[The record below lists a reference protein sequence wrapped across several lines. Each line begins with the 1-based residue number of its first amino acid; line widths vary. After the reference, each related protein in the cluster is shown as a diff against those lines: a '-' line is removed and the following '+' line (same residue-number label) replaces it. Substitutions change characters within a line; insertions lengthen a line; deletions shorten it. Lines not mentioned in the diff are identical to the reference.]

1 MGSRGLLRFL
11 TIALVLTP
19 ALATA
24 QGTGTIRGR
33 VTDAATGA
41 ALAGAQIR
49 IDGTTLGTQS
59 DNDGSY
65 TVTGVPAGSQFV
77 SVRRVGYAPERASIT
92 MAGAADVTQNFALRP
107 AAVTLSEVV
116 VTGVAAP
123 TTKRQLGNTIETVAG
138 ERIARAPG
146 VTSID
151 QALQGKVTGAIISEN
166 SGQPGG
172 GISIRLRGTNSILGG
187 AEPLYVVDGVLV
199 DNSSEALISLSG
211 NAPRGNQALSNRM
224 ADFDP
229 GDVER
234 IEVLKGAAAAAL
246 YGARANNG
254 VIQIFTKRGRSGR
267 PDVNVSTDVSW
278 GSTPNRY
285 ELNMH
290 PNAGIQDVAFG
301 DALPDGT
308 RPVLGQPIRRYDIQD
323 QIFRTAMSTNT
334 RISVAGGNEG
344 TTYYLGGG
352 YQREE
357 GIVRPTDYER
367 TNVRANVTQRLS
379 SKIDVGLRGTY
390 INSLADYIP
399 EGEQTP
405 GTLTSIVFSPTS
417 INPAFNEALGRYPLN
432 AVLGANPLDVI
443 ENWSAPEK
451 VTRMLGGV
459 DATWRPLASLTVK
472 YMIGMDDYRREA
484 NYYQPPF
491 SISATFLGLIQNP
504 VQFSRLFNNDLT
516 VSHAWTR
523 NPSLT
528 LNTSAGFR
536 YTSDKS
542 ETIRSASQPGPGQ
555 TLVGGPSQTAT
566 QSRTELRTVGW
577 YLEERA
583 SFQDRL
589 FLTAGVNWDASS
601 AFGADERVQMF
612 PRVGLSYVVDQE
624 SWFERSLGSF
634 LSSLRLR
641 AAYGQ
646 TGGQPP
652 GLYSRFANYNNLQ
665 FSAKPG
671 LVASLA
677 ASNPDLRPERQ
688 REYEGGFD
696 AGFFND
702 RANIEFS
709 YYDKKTHDL
718 VLSVPLHPSSGFS
731 SQFQNIGSLSNKGVE
746 LALNTINMSRPNFA
760 WRTRFTYSANR
771 NKVTKLVA
779 ATDSLTF
786 DYLNAVIIGQPIG
799 VFFGGTYARTPD
811 GKIAYRNFNNPST
824 PTIPNDSLM
833 LPYRETV
840 VINGVTVNARRII
853 GDPNPDF
860 IATLGNDFDI
870 GERVTLSILLDGRFG
885 NDVANFTRRIQEL
898 FGVSKI
904 TEREITGD
912 TIQRTFSGNISGR
925 SLIYEEYIE
934 DGSYVKLREIAVQF
948 ALGPGMV
955 RRLGARGATLRL
967 SGRNLMTWTDYSGLD
982 PETNMFSASTVSR
995 GVDFATSPLPR
1006 QFAIGVSLNY

>member
-11 TIALVLTP
+11 TIALGLTP
-19 ALATA
+19 ALAIA
-24 QGTGTIRGR
+24 QGPGTVRGR

-59 DNDGSY
+59 GNDGSY

-138 ERIARAPG
+138 EQIARAPG
-146 VTSID
+146 VSSID
-151 QALQGKVTGAIISEN
+151 QALQGKVTGAVISEN

-187 AEPLYVVDGVLV
+187 AEPLYVIDGVIV

-254 VIQIFTKRGRSGR
+254 VIQIFTKRGQSGK
-267 PDVNVSTDVSW
+267 PNVSVSTDVSW
-278 GSTPNRY
+278 GTTPKKY
-285 ELNMH
+285 DLNMH

-301 DALPDGT
+301 SARPDGT
-308 RPVLGQPIRRYDIQD
+308 RPVLGEPVQRYDIQD
-323 QIFRTAMSTNT
+323 QIFQTAMGTNT
-334 RISVAGGNEG
+334 RISVSGGNDG
-344 TTYYLGGG
+344 TSYYLGGG
-352 YQREE
+352 YQKEE
-357 GIVRPTDYER
+357 GIVRPTEYER
-367 TNVRANVTQRLS
+367 TNVRANITQRLS
-379 SKIDVGLRGTY
+379 SKIEVGVRGTY
-390 INSLADYIP
+390 IHSLADYIP
-399 EGEQTP
+399 EGEQTQ
-405 GTLTSIVFSPTS
+405 GTLTSIVFTPTS
-417 INPAFNEALGRYPLN
+417 FNPAFDPALGRYPYNPLLN
-432 AVLGANPLDVI
+432 ANALDVI

-451 VTRMLGGV
+451 VTRMLGGI
-459 DATWRPLASLTVK
+459 DATWRPLSSVTVK
-472 YMIGMDDYRREA
+472 YMLGMDDYRREA

-491 SISATFLGLIQNP
+491 ATSATFLGSIQNP
-504 VQFSRLFNNDLT
+504 VQFSRLFNNDIT
-516 VSHAWTR
+516 ASHAWTA
-523 NPSLT
+523 NPNLA
-528 LNTSAGFR
+528 LNTSVGFR
-536 YTSDKS
+536 YTSDKN
-542 ETIRSASQPGPGQ
+542 ETIRAASQPGPGQ

-566 QSRTELRTVGW
+566 QSQSELRTVGW

-583 SFQDRL
+583 SFLDRL

-612 PRVGLSYVVDQE
+612 PRLGLSYVVDQE
-624 SWFERSLGSF
+624 SWFENSLGNF

-652 GLYSRFANYNNLQ
+652 GLYSRFANYINVP
-665 FSAKPG
+665 FAGRSG
-671 LVASLA
+671 LVASVA
-677 ASNPDLRPERQ
+677 AANPDLRPERQ

-718 VLSVPLHPSSGFS
+718 VLSVPLQPSSGFS

-746 LALNTINMSRPNFA
+746 IALNSINVSRPNFG

-799 VFFGGTYARTPD
+799 VFFGGTYARD
-811 GKIAYRNFNNPST
+811 AQGKIAYRNFNNPST

-840 VINGVTVNARRII
+840 VVNGVTVNARRII

-860 IATLGNDFDI
+860 VATLGNEFDI
-870 GERVTLSILLDGRFG
+870 GDRITLSVLFDGRFG
-885 NDVANFTRRIQEL
+885 NDVANFSRRIQEL
-898 FGVSKI
+898 FGVSKV
-904 TEREITGD
+904 TEREISGD
-912 TIQRTFSGNISGR
+912 TVQRTFSGNISGR

-934 DGSYVKLREIAVQF
+934 DGSYVKLREIAVQL
-948 ALGPGMV
+948 ALGPGIV
-955 RRLGARGATLRL
+955 RMLGARGATLRL
-967 SGRNLMTWTDYSGLD
+967 AGRNLKTWTDYSGLD

-995 GVDFATSPLPR
+995 GVDFGTSPLPR
-1006 QFAIGVSLNY
+1006 QFSIGLSLNY